1 MKDSRVVGTEVN
13 IDNCSK
19 LLSYVSS
26 YNICPSQAFLVTL
39 QLIGSVVNTVPGK
52 LTEILIVKR
61 TRLQSYSTNYRRKN
75 VFRIWPWLISS
86 RDWDVG
92 KQTLNEEDR
101 QSVLFFDKR
110 KKDDLKHNCE
120 KFYF

>member
-1 MKDSRVVGTEVN
+1 LKDSRVVGTEAN

-19 LLSYVSS
+19 LLSYISS

-61 TRLQSYSTNYRRKN
+61 TRLQSYNTNY
-75 VFRIWPWLISS
+75 
-86 RDWDVG
+86 
-92 KQTLNEEDR
+92 Q
-101 QSVLFFDKR
+101 R
-110 KKDDLKHNCE
+110 KKV
-120 KFYF
+120 YRI